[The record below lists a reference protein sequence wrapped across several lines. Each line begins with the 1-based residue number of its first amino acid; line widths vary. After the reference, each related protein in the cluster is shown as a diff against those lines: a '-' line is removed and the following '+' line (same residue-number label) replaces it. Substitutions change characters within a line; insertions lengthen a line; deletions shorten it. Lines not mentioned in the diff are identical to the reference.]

1 MNPEIRQHIEAI
13 KSLCRKYHFRK
24 LWLFGSALTQ
34 EFRPDS
40 DVDFLYELNHD
51 SLSGSTSIDYFFSF
65 QDEAKLILGHP
76 VELVW
81 YPGLRNPYFKEEVDE
96 TKVLIYD
103 EETEKVS
110 V

>member
-1 MNPEIRQHIEAI
+1 MNAEVQSQISAI
-13 KSLCRKYHFRK
+13 QKLCRKYHFSK
-24 LWLFGSALTQ
+24 LWLFSSALTS

-40 DVDFLYELNHD
+40 DVDFLYELDHS
-51 SLSGSTSIDYFFSF
+51 SLSGSTSIDYFFAF
-65 QDEAKLILGHP
+65 QDEVEKLLKHH

-81 YPGLRNPYFKEEVDE
+81 YPGLRNPFFIEEVDE

-103 EETEKVS
+103 QAAEKVP